1 MRKYG
6 ILFDE
11 EIFLLFFIPS
21 HIENKL
27 ERIGMKK
34 NQDFIFRTKPVP

>member
-11 EIFLLFFIPS
+11 EIFLLFFTPS

-27 ERIGMKK
+27 ERI
-34 NQDFIFRTKPVP
+34 